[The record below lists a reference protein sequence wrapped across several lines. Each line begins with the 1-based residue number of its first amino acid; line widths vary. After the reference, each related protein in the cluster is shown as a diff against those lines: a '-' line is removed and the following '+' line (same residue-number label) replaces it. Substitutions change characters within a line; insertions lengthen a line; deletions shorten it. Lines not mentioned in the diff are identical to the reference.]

1 MTDLETQQEGLQ
13 EKMSQ
18 PEIATNIG
26 KLTDL
31 QKKLD
36 ATKKQADEVE
46 LNWTTA
52 AKKLEDFDNQHS

>member
-1 MTDLETQQEGLQ
+1 
-13 EKMSQ
+13 MSQ